1 MTAPHIIRQPKVPV
15 TILTGFLGAGKT
27 TLLNRILRERHG
39 ERIAVIENE
48 FGEAGVDNDLLLTSG
63 TEQIVEMNNGCIC
76 CTVRG
81 DLVRILGELWQRR
94 EADPTAFDRII
105 IETTGLADPAPV
117 AQTFFIDDEIA
128 AHYTLDAI
136 VTVVDVL
143 HAPAQ
148 LDAFHEAQ
156 EQVAFA
162 DRILLSK
169 SDLIDTAERERL
181 RQRLVRINPRAPICV
196 VHFGEAPVAD
206 LLDIAGF
213 SLSSVLEIEPGFL
226 AEDHH
231 VHDDAV
237 QSFVFSSAR
246 PFDPDRLQAFFRH
259 AIAAHAKDLMRYK
272 GIVAF
277 EGIDHRVVFQGVH
290 MVMGSDIGRPWS
302 SAEARESTLVFI
314 GRNLPKAQMLADL
327 ERCLVAL
334 PTAAAKPFT
343 VSKENILTEVR

>member
-1 MTAPHIIRQPKVPV
+1 MTASRKLPV

-48 FGEAGVDNDLLLTSG
+48 FGEAGVDNDLLLASAG
-63 TEQIVEMNNGCIC
+63 EQIVEMNNGCIC

-81 DLVRILGELWQRR
+81 DLVRILGELRQRR
-94 EADPTAFDRII
+94 EADPAAFDRII

-128 AHYTLDAI
+128 AYYALDAI
-136 VTVVDVL
+136 VTVVDAL
-143 HAPAQ
+143 HAHTQ
-148 LDAFHEAQ
+148 LDDSHEAQ

-169 SDLIDTAERERL
+169 SDLAGADACERL
-181 RQRLVRINPRAPICV
+181 RQRLVRINPRAPISP
-196 VHFGEAPVAD
+196 VHFGVTPVAD

-231 VHDDAV
+231 AHDDAV
-237 QSFVFSSAR
+237 QSFVFTSKVAM
-246 PFDPDRLQAFFRH
+246 DPDRLQAFFRD

-277 EGIDHRVVFQGVH
+277 
-290 MVMGSDIGRPWS
+290 
-302 SAEARESTLVFI
+302 
-314 GRNLPKAQMLADL
+314 
-327 ERCLVAL
+327 
-334 PTAAAKPFT
+334 
-343 VSKENILTEVR
+343 